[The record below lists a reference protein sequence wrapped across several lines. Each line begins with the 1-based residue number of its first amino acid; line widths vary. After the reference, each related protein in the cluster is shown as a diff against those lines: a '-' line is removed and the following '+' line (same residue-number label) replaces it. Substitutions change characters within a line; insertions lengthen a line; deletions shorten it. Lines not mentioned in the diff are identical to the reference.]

1 MKKERERVGG
11 KKANYWVL
19 RYKRISHRKE
29 NKLLS
34 FKLQTISL
42 RNLRMMQQNC
52 QHNFAYAIFQLSLL
66 KM

>member
-1 MKKERERVGG
+1 MKKEREKVGG

-19 RYKRISHRKE
+19 RYKRISLRKE

-52 QHNFAYAIFQLSLL
+52 QHNFVYAIFQLSLL